1 MKKLLLIFIL
11 CSSLN
16 FYCQTIIIGTQ
27 IWQTRNLDVT
37 TYRDGTP
44 IPQVTGPTAFSNL
57 TTGAWCYYNN
67 DAANNATYGKLYNWY
82 AVAGIYDAAS
92 LNDPTLRKNLA
103 PTGYHVP
110 AGYEWTTIIN
120 FLGGISVAGGK
131 MKETGTA
138 HWLSPNTSAIN
149 SSGFTGL
156 PGGLR
161 GGLNFFNIGTDGY
174 WWSSSDGIIEPPP
187 TTTYGWFFNLYNT
200 CACAYANYNNK
211 ELGMSVRC
219 LSDSPL
225 SNATFEIN
233 SLKLYPNPALNL
245 LNLSFNDAFCL
256 DKITIVDITGK
267 VVIEQ
272 TENLSTINVEKLAK
286 GIYILNVFAGDKKYQ
301 EKFIKE

>member
-1 MKKLLLIFIL
+1 MKKLILIFIL
-11 CSSLN
+11 WSSLN
-16 FYCQTIIIGTQ
+16 SYCQTIIIGTQ

-44 IPQVTGPTAFSNL
+44 IPQVTDPTAWANL

-67 DAANNATYGKLYNWY
+67 DANNNTTYGKMYNLY
-82 AVAGIYDAAS
+82 AVEGIYDAAS
-92 LNDPTLRKNLA
+92 LSDTTLRKNLA

-110 AGYEWTTIIN
+110 TDAEWTIVNT
-120 FLGGISVAGGK
+120 FLGGESVAGGK

-138 HWLSPNTSAIN
+138 HWLSPNTSATN

-156 PGGLR
+156 PGGFR
-161 GGLNFFNIGTDGY
+161 HQSYGTYINIGSFGY
-174 WWSSSDGIIEPPP
+174 WWISGSSDCGTNGGRIRGLGYSAADAL
-187 TTTYGWFFNLYNT
+187 TS
-200 CACAYANYNNK
+200 CNYYTF
-211 ELGMSVRC
+211 GCSVRC
-219 LSDSPL
+219 LSDNPL
-225 SNATFEIN
+225 SNTTFETS

-245 LNLSFNDAFCL
+245 LNLSFNDAVCL

-267 VVIEQ
+267 VVLEQ

-286 GIYILNVFAGDKKYQ
+286 EVYILTAYAGDKKYQ